1 MRKVEKIPL
10 SAAAFPVDGRRKLL
24 YNNIVPAG
32 MAELADAPDLGS
44 GGALHAGSTPVARTS
59 EKRRLVRRF
68 FVAFLSKKRSCGAD
82 GKRGREAV
90 PLYSICLLRTCG
102 KSLKRHSRT
111 PGGARKLLISKQIK
125 KQHDTNKKYGQNRIF
140 VISLPKGGYLY
151 LVYFEDY
158 QGKPLFT

>member
-68 FVAFLSKKRSCGAD
+68 FRCFFVKEEKLRRRRETGQGSRPPLQHMSFAD
-82 GKRGREAV
+82 MREILEKAQPDV
-90 PLYSICLLRTCG
+90 RRRAKIVDF
-102 KSLKRHSRT
+102 K
-111 PGGARKLLISKQIK
+111 
-125 KQHDTNKKYGQNRIF
+125 TNKK
-140 VISLPKGGYLY
+140 
-151 LVYFEDY
+151 
-158 QGKPLFT
+158 TA